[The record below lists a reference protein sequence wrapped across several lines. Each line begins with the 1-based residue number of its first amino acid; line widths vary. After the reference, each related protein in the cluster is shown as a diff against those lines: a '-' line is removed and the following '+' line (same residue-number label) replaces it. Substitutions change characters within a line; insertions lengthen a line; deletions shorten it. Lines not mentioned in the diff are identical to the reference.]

1 MQKTLFVSDLDG
13 TLLGADSKLSPGTV
27 ALLNDSIASGKL
39 FTVATARTPATVAPI
54 LSEVNINIPAV
65 VMTGAALWVPGTH
78 DFSSVCYMDPE
89 TVEKLIDAYHR
100 TEFPIFLFRLLDGVL
115 NIYHVGGKLS
125 RIERQFMEER
135 MSSPYKKF
143 HIDPAGKEI
152 LPDSYESTVI
162 FYGMQPNELAVRA
175 FEATRTI
182 DGCRP
187 QLYHDIYGQE
197 IGIVDA
203 FSPKAT
209 KANAVRELAASLGA
223 SRIVAFGD
231 NINDLP
237 MLEVAD
243 VAVAVENALPE
254 VKAVADIVIGPNTED
269 SVARFI
275 SEADI

>member
-13 TLLGADSKLSPGTV
+13 TLLGADSRLSAGTV

-39 FTVATARTPATVAPI
+39 FSVATARTPATVDPI
-54 LSEVNINIPAV
+54 LRDVNINIPAV

-78 DFSSVCYMDPE
+78 DFSSVCYMAPE
-89 TVEKLIDAYHR
+89 TVEKLVDAYHR

-125 RIERQFMEER
+125 PLEQRFMEER
-135 MSSPYKKF
+135 LASPFKRF
-143 HIDPAGKEI
+143 HIDPEGREI

-162 FYGMQPNELAVRA
+162 FYGMQPNGKALRA
-175 FEATRTI
+175 LEATRTI
-182 DGCRP
+182 EGCRP
-187 QLYHDIYGQE
+187 QLYHDIYGPE
-197 IGIVDA
+197 IAIVDA

-209 KANAVRELAASLGA
+209 KANAVRELAASVGA

-237 MLEVAD
+237 MLEAAD